1 MNDDFYIGWED
12 KAPVSFG
19 RPTRR
24 AVLVVLALVL
34 LAGLGFAASQRLIGT
49 AFFEWGKVREFSG
62 VLRVDPYPHLILQR
76 QDTPENHTLQSVE
89 SQPSRVI
96 AAPLVAPFKFG
107 VKRADVAAFDGRVVK
122 LRGTRIHRDGRLMIE
137 LQPGSITDAPGFLA
151 PPIEADRSAE
161 ASAIPSVSLGR
172 QTLRG
177 EIVDSKC
184 WMGVMNPGVLAP
196 HRACAVRCISG
207 GIPPMLLVRRENA
220 PPLNLLLTDAAGAP
234 VNDRVLD
241 FVAEPIE
248 ITGEVVRQ
256 GELLILRADPATY
269 RRINR

>member
-12 KAPVSFG
+12 KAPASFG

-24 AVLVVLALVL
+24 AVILLLALVL
-34 LAGLGFAASQRLIGT
+34 LAGPGLAASQRLIGT
-49 AFFEWGKVREFSG
+49 AFFEWGNVKEFSG
-62 VLRVDPYPHLILQR
+62 VLRVDPYPHLIL
-76 QDTPENHTLQSVE
+76 LVE
-89 SQPSRVI
+89 GTNRS

-137 LQPGSITDAPGFLA
+137 LQPGSITDTPGFLA

-172 QTLRG
+172 QTFLG

-184 WMGVMNPGVLAP
+184 WMGVMNPGVLTP

-207 GIPPMLLVRRENA
+207 GIPPMLLVRRDNA
-220 PPLNLLLTDAAGAP
+220 PPLNLLLTDASGAP

-256 GELLILRADPATY
+256 GELLTLRADPAAY
-269 RRINR
+269 RRATR